1 MTKEFCKSIGLK
13 ESKPLVD
20 KTISDFEINCSSAYV
35 VVRFKGENCDCFIVT
50 QKIGWRG
57 DMVNKVIS
65 NAPTRERFLMAV
77 KICKCED
84 VLNLNDVK

>member
-35 VVRFKGENCDCFIVT
+35 VVRFKGEKCDCFIVT
-50 QKIGWRG
+50 QKTGWRE

-65 NAPTRERFLMAV
+65 NAPTRDGFLMAV
-77 KICKCED
+77 KICNCED
-84 VLNLNDVK
+84 VLNLKDVQ